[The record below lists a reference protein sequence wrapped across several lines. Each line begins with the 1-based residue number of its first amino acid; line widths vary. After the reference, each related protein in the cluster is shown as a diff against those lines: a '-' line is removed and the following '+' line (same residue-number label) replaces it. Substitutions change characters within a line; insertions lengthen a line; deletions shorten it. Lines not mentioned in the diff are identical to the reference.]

1 MNVLSNE
8 IQDSISKLSSLTSKV
23 PTRIGMIRKEIS
35 LCDQEKLDI
44 EHTIEI
50 AKSNAYQGW
59 LLYRDL
65 QITLVKR
72 RELKDELKTLENLCE
87 RMEKSDVLAVHTNR
101 ISQSI
106 TSRDEFKKAR
116 TYRVRVRKDLVDNK
130 KGIVLR

>member
-8 IQDSISKLSSLTSKV
+8 IQDSISRLSSLASKV
-23 PTRIGMIRKEIS
+23 PTRIGMIKKELE
-35 LCDQEKLDI
+35 LCEQETLDI

-59 LLYRDL
+59 SLFKDL

-72 RELKDELKTLENLCE
+72 RELKDELKTLENLSV
-87 RMEKSDVLAVHTNR
+87 RMGKKDLLVAHANG

-106 TSRDEFKKAR
+106 ASRDEFKRAR
-116 TYRVRVRKDLVDNK
+116 TYSVRIRNHFNV
-130 KGIVLR
+130 

>member
-8 IQDSISKLSSLTSKV
+8 IQDSISRLSSLTSKV

-35 LCDQEKLDI
+35 LCDQETLDI

-50 AKSNAYQGW
+50 TKSNAYQGW
-59 LLYRDL
+59 KLFKDL

-72 RELKDELKTLENLCE
+72 RELKDELKTLENLSE
-87 RMEKSDVLAVHTNR
+87 RMEKRDVLAVHANG

-106 TSRDEFKKAR
+106 ASRDEFMRAR
-116 TYRVRVRKDLVDNK
+116 TYSVRIRKDLIGRGT
-130 KGIVLR
+130 GIVAR